1 LLARVAAALG
11 ATAAAA
17 AAAMPA
23 IEIALPG
30 GGAALEA
37 ELHLDRAGAR
47 RPAAALLVVHPFKL
61 LGGSMHDAVVSE
73 IFRQAAC
80 SNAYGA
86 VLRYNQRGVGASG
99 GALLALRDL
108 RGGADAADVLAVVDF
123 LRGHLPPPARVV
135 VVGYSYGAMLA
146 SHVLAHPSVAAY
158 VGVSLPLGGLA
169 AVLRPREALAR
180 VAAARHL
187 PRLLVLGDSDSYASV
202 AAAGEAV
209 AAAGG
214 ARLRDGGGAEAE
226 DGGGA
231 AGGAAESGDRPLR
244 LVVWPAN
251 SHFWEQD
258 CAAAVEH
265 ALEWAERAL
274 DLDEGEG

>member
-1 LLARVAAALG
+1 
-11 ATAAAA
+11 
-17 AAAMPA
+17 MPA
-23 IEIALPG
+23 IKISLPG

-47 RPAAALLVVHPFKL
+47 LPAAALLVVHPYKL

-73 IFRQAAC
+73 IFRQAVL
-80 SNAYGA
+80 SNTYGA
-86 VLRYNQRGVGASG
+86 VLRYNQRGVGASTG
-99 GALLALRDL
+99 PLLALRDW
-108 RGGADAADVLAVVDF
+108 RGGADAADVLEVLDF
-123 LRGHLPPPARVV
+123 LRGRLPPPARVV

-146 SHVLAHPSVAAY
+146 THTLVSHPAVAAY

-180 VAAARHL
+180 VAAARHV

-214 ARLRDGGGAEAE
+214 ARLRADGGAEGE
-226 DGGGA
+226 GEGSGA
-231 AGGAAESGDRPLR
+231 AGGAGGAARPLR
-244 LVVWPAN
+244 LKLGGGN

-265 ALEWAERAL
+265 ALAWAERAL
-274 DLDEGEG
+274 DVAEGEG